1 MTNLSLFDNAD
12 EQIRHNKNNLA
23 TKILTKMKIEFFE
36 NIKKKDPAAKN
47 YLEILLCYP
56 GVHAIF
62 FHRTSHF
69 LESLGIPVLPRLI
82 AHISRFFTGIEI
94 HPKAV
99 IGKNLFID
107 HGFGVVIGE
116 TAVIGN
122 NVTIYQGV
130 TLGGR
135 SIANVKRH
143 PTIQND
149 VIIGAGAKILGPITI
164 GDGAKI
170 GPGAI
175 IIEDLETNKV
185 MVAEIAKEAKI
196 RKNEIDYYI

>member
-1 MTNLSLFDNAD
+1 MALCHPAGDPKGLPY
-12 EQIRHNKNNLA
+12 KNNSI
-23 TKILTKMKIEFFE
+23 KIKIMKIEFFE
-36 NIKKKDPAAKN
+36 NIKRKDPAAKN

-62 FHRTSHF
+62 FHRISHF
-69 LESLGIPVLPRLI
+69 LENLNVPILPRLI
-82 AHISRFFTGIEI
+82 AHISRLLTGIEI
-94 HPKAV
+94 HPKV
-99 IGKNLFID
+99 KIGKNFFID

-116 TAVIGN
+116 TAEIGD

-135 SIANVKRH
+135 SIAKIKRH
-143 PTIQND
+143 PTIKND
-149 VIIGAGAKILGPITI
+149 VTIGAGAKILGPITI
-164 GDGAKI
+164 GNGAKI

-185 MVAEIAKEAKI
+185 MVAETAKEA
-196 RKNEIDYYI
+196 RSRRLELDYYI

>member
-1 MTNLSLFDNAD
+1 
-12 EQIRHNKNNLA
+12 
-23 TKILTKMKIEFFE
+23 MKIEFFE
-36 NIKKKDPAAKN
+36 NIKKKDPAANN

-62 FHRTSHF
+62 FHHISHF
-69 LESLGIPVLPRLI
+69 LVKLNVPILPRLI
-82 AHISRFFTGIEI
+82 AYLSRFLTGIEI
-94 HPKAV
+94 HPKTI
-99 IGKNLFID
+99 IGKNCFID

-135 SIANVKRH
+135 SNEKIKRH
-143 PTIQND
+143 PTIKD
-149 VIIGAGAKILGPITI
+149 EVIIGAGAKILGPITV
-164 GDGAKI
+164 GEGAKI

-175 IIEDLETNKV
+175 IIKDLETGKV
-185 MVAEIAKEAKI
+185 MIAETAKEVKKYA
-196 RKNEIDYYI
+196 EIDYYI

>member
-1 MTNLSLFDNAD
+1 
-12 EQIRHNKNNLA
+12 
-23 TKILTKMKIEFFE
+23 MKIEFLE
-36 NIKKKDPAAKN
+36 SIKQRDPAANN

-62 FHRTSHF
+62 FHRISHF
-69 LESLGIPVLPRLI
+69 LAKYKVPVLPRFI
-82 AHISRFFTGIEI
+82 AHISRVLTGIEI
-94 HPKAV
+94 HPEAK
-99 IGKNLFID
+99 IGKNVFID

-116 TAVIGN
+116 TAIVGN

-135 SIANVKRH
+135 STTKTKRH

-149 VIIGAGAKILGPITI
+149 VMIGAGAKILGPITV
-164 GDGAKI
+164 GEGAKV

-175 IIEDLETNKV
+175 IIKDLETNKV
-185 MVAEIAKEAKI
+185 MVAEPAKEVQK
-196 RKNEIDYYI
+196 KVQEIDYYI

>member
-1 MTNLSLFDNAD
+1 
-12 EQIRHNKNNLA
+12 
-23 TKILTKMKIEFFE
+23 MKIEFFE

-47 YLEILLCYP
+47 YLEIILCYP

-62 FHRTSHF
+62 FHRISHF
-69 LESLGIPVLPRLI
+69 LENLQIPVLPRFI
-82 AHISRFFTGIEI
+82 AHISRLLTGIEI
-94 HPKAV
+94 HPKAQ

-116 TAVIGN
+116 TTVIGD

-135 SIANVKRH
+135 SITKTKRH
-143 PTIQND
+143 PTIRND
-149 VIIGAGAKILGPITI
+149 VVIGAGAKILGPITI

-185 MVAEIAKEAKI
+185 MVAEIAKEAKK
-196 RKNEIDYYI
+196 RKSEIDYYI

>member
-1 MTNLSLFDNAD
+1 
-12 EQIRHNKNNLA
+12 
-23 TKILTKMKIEFFE
+23 MKIEFFE
-36 NIKKKDPAAKN
+36 NIKKKDPAAN
-47 YLEILLCYP
+47 GYLEIILCYP

-62 FHRTSHF
+62 LHRISNF
-69 LESLGIPVLPRLI
+69 LQKLQVPVLPRFV
-82 AHISRFFTGIEI
+82 AHVNRILTGIEI
-94 HPKAV
+94 HPKAE

-116 TAVIGN
+116 TAVIGD

-135 SIANVKRH
+135 SIQKIKRH
-143 PTIQND
+143 PTIKND

-164 GDGAKI
+164 GAGAKI

-185 MVAEIAKEAKI
+185 MVAEIAKEAHST
-196 RKNEIDYYI
+196 RHELDYYI